1 MDGVVGDCSELAL
14 AKCGAVIWGKA
25 HVQPPRRRPGDQ
37 SISECGAVSLR
48 GEHSPVKPTLG
59 SAAALVIGRALGA
72 VHWAFAGCRREH
84 SSRCERRHPV
94 FHTHADNRRRALF
107 PTLNTLPSNPLL
119 CTSDSAGAAHRSPF
133 ITDLILPAGTAAA
146 VTRLV
151 TTAQKNR
158 SLVLGQSQH
167 NKQPSFPGMSA
178 VLSIG
183 DKGREKENVFPP
195 ADALP
200 EIRPVGHLADPD
212 EVVPSLG
219 EERRADGRGGGQ
231 LSVCPSLTGR
241 WQRYCGG
248 WRGPPCR
255 RVSPGFG
262 SRSRQG
268 DRRRWRTKVEAAPKA
283 GLGSGGVDRRL
294 I

>member
-1 MDGVVGDCSELAL
+1 MTSHPAPSLSL
-14 AKCGAVIWGKA
+14 PR
-25 HVQPPRRRPGDQ
+25 PPAGQD
-37 SISECGAVSLR
+37 
-48 GEHSPVKPTLG
+48 
-59 SAAALVIGRALGA
+59 GRARRAAGQRVP
-72 VHWAFAGCRREH
+72 VHQRVRHEDHQRGHVVRGH
-84 SSRCERRHPV
+84 SGWQPCCA
-94 FHTHADNRRRALF
+94 HADNRRRALF